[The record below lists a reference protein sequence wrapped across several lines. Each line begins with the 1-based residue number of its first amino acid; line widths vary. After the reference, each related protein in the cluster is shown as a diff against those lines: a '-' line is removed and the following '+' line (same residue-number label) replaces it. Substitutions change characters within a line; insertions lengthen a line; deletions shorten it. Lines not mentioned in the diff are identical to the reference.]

1 MKRCIL
7 PSLLLRRD
15 LLSFNQS
22 RRYCP
27 LGKSDMTRAE
37 LMRHALTQALRRV
50 HDLAGKKLKLDEEAP
65 MRLPKRGG
73 RQARDQRVIN
83 VCFAPEKRILR
94 YARGTLPSRRLTV
107 GGKA

>member
-1 MKRCIL
+1 
-7 PSLLLRRD
+7 
-15 LLSFNQS
+15 
-22 RRYCP
+22 
-27 LGKSDMTRAE
+27 MTRAE

-50 HDLAGKKLKLDEEAP
+50 HDLAGKKMKLDEEAP

-107 GGKA
+107 GGKASDCETPCWQLEAPLMAGGPRTWCTKSLWAQ